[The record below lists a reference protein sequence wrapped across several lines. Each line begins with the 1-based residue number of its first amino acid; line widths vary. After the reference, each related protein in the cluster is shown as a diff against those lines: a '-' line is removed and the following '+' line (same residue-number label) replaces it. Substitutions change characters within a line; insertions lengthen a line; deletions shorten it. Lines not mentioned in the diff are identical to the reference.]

1 MNQNLLATLN
11 ASHPKL
17 DQICALMKTNGLHG
31 KLTGAGGGGYA
42 FALIPPHFDEK
53 ILNALVKQLD
63 VKGFEALVTELGGP
77 GVAVDL

>member
-17 DQICALMKTNGLHG
+17 DLVCAIIKEKGLHG

-42 FALIPPHFDEK
+42 FALIPPYFDETA
-53 ILNALVKQLD
+53 LNSLVNRLIGE
-63 VKGFEALVTELGGP
+63 GFEALVTDLGGP